1 MKSGQRGNSTGGSCN
16 RQPQRSMPLLR
27 LPRRADM
34 HQAAA
39 SGALGPFRNAQH
51 LHVKCRKMTLLHFSP
66 YQALFGGAILG
77 AATLA
82 RLFAFGTVT
91 GISGMVTRP
100 FLTLYRIS
108 LLTFF
113 PV

>member
-1 MKSGQRGNSTGGSCN
+1 
-16 RQPQRSMPLLR
+16 
-27 LPRRADM
+27 
-34 HQAAA
+34 
-39 SGALGPFRNAQH
+39 
-51 LHVKCRKMTLLHFSP
+51 MTLLHFSP